1 MVIDIKKISEEN
13 LEKINGGGS
22 SAIWIG
28 LAIAAITV
36 FISGVIEGHLRLK
49 WQDLKNIVFTGNSKE
64 KRSTQI
70 H

>member
-36 FISGVIEGHLRLK
+36 FISGVIEGISNPK
-49 WQDLKNIVFTGNSKE
+49 SCDCEG
-64 KRSTQI
+64 
-70 H
+70 

>member
-28 LAIAAITV
+28 LAIAE
-36 FISGVIEGHLRLK
+36 VII
-49 WQDLKNIVFTGNSKE
+49 QM
-64 KRSTQI
+64 
-70 H
+70 

>member
-36 FISGVIEGHLRLK
+36 LISGVIEWLTK
-49 WQDLKNIVFTGNSKE
+49 P
-64 KRSTQI
+64 
-70 H
+70 

>member
-36 FISGVIEGHLRLK
+36 FISGVIEGISNPK
-49 WQDLKNIVFTGNSKE
+49 SCDCEGWKT
-64 KRSTQI
+64 
-70 H
+70 